1 MCCCSGCGWCSCMW
15 LALSSGG
22 KGWRREGFDRR
33 RLAGHCREEQH
44 ADAQKKNQ
52 PARTDMFAR
61 HESHIHMLLF
71 GWEGSRNQSTP
82 IELVLPIGFLQGLYV
97 NLFHL
102 EHGLHYSF

>member
-1 MCCCSGCGWCSCMW
+1 MSCCSGCRRSSRMR
-15 LALSSGG
+15 LALSSGA
-22 KGWRREGFDRR
+22 KGWWRGGFHGH

-52 PARTDMFAR
+52 PTPTDMFAR